1 MVNKLKQLDLANVPE
16 QQEFVRMEPGGYICR
31 VCKVDDVV
39 AKEYLLIEY
48 DIAEGQ
54 HKGRYTDLWAD
65 KGFWA
70 GKLYRSY
77 KQTALSQ
84 FKGFITAVANSNK
97 GFAWNSDEQQL
108 VNKLFGAVI
117 AEEQYLKKDGSVG
130 TRLYVSDV
138 RSVDKIKAGD
148 FKTPPLKMLNNQ
160 GAKAAFG
167 GTEVNTDDLPFK

>member
-31 VCKVDDVV
+31 ICKVQDNVG
-39 AKEYLLIEY
+39 AEYLIIEY
-48 DIAEGQ
+48 DIAEGPL
-54 HKGRYTDLWAD
+54 KGHFTDLWANR
-65 KGFWA
+65 GFW
-70 GKLYRSY
+70 GGRFYRSY
-77 KQTALSQ
+77 KQSALSF
-84 FKGFITAVANSNK
+84 FKGFITAVEGSNQ
-97 GFAWNSDEQQL
+97 FRWTSDEQAL
-108 VNKLFGAVI
+108 VNKLVGLVL
-117 AEEQYLKKDGSVG
+117 AEEQFLKKDGSVG